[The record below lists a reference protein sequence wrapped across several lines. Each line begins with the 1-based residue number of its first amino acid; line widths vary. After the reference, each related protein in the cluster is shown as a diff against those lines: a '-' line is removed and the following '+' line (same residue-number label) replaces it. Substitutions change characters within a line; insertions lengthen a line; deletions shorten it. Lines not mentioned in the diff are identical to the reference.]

1 MHRFLCSIHR
11 KFFPFFCKH
20 IFTHYYLPEPL
31 RLYGG
36 GDYELTNVK
45 EMNVT
50 KEFLELDED
59 VKRCQDKESVVD
71 CAATEYLESGIKECG
86 CVPFHLR
93 NYSRTVRY
101 YALTYHNCKNA
112 WPE

>member
-1 MHRFLCSIHR
+1 MWKIL
-11 KFFPFFCKH
+11 PFFCKH

-36 GDYELTNVK
+36 GDYEFTNVK

-50 KEFLELDED
+50 EEFLELDED
-59 VKRCQDKESVVD
+59 VKKCQNNESVVD
-71 CAATEYLESGIKECG
+71 CAAREYLESGRKECQ
-86 CVPFHLR
+86 CVPFNLR

-101 YALTYHNCKNA
+101 YALT
-112 WPE
+112 